1 MTSCVLNYFVSWESL
16 PGDDR
21 QEVLKVTTQNLIE
34 PLSVGT
40 VVKIINSGYERA
52 RIAEYRGPLG
62 PKGAR
67 VYRVLVQEK
76 PKRTYIEVREDQLE
90 VLQDV

>member
-1 MTSCVLNYFVSWESL
+1 MT
-16 PGDDR
+16 PH
-21 QEVLKVTTQNLIE
+21 NLLE
-34 PLSVGT
+34 PLKPGT
-40 VVKIINSGYERA
+40 VVKIVNSGYPRA

-76 PKRTYIEVREDQLE
+76 PRRVYIEVREDQLE
-90 VLQDV
+90 VLQQA